1 MRKSSGTAASGR
13 EKAYAYLREN
23 ILTDPEMQGRF
34 LNEQELAAEIG
45 VSRTPVREALL
56 LLVSDGL
63 VELIPQRGAYVP
75 PVTGREISELMELRG
90 VLESHAAR
98 LVIEHRSVPA
108 DKMQETLDRQSKLHQ
123 QSGLPE
129 NQEHQGAEAAQEFIR
144 LDTLF
149 HQQLIDAAGNEL
161 ISRTYSKLHVR
172 QVVVG
177 VSALFRTGGRREQV
191 CSEHQDILDA
201 LVSGDAAKAQEA
213 IDHHLAVT
221 RDILLRT

>member
-1 MRKSSGTAASGR
+1 MGKMPGTAASGR
-13 EKAYAYLREN
+13 EKAYIHLREN
-23 ILTDPEMQGRF
+23 VLTDPELQGRF
-34 LNEQELAAEIG
+34 LNETELAADIG

-75 PVTGREISELMELRG
+75 AITGREISELMELRG
-90 VLESHAAR
+90 VLENYAAR
-98 LVIEHRSVPA
+98 LVIAEQRVPA
-108 DKMQETLDRQSKLHQ
+108 GLMQETLDLQARI
-123 QSGLPE
+123 PDT
-129 NQEHQGAEAAQEFIR
+129 EHPGDAREFIR

-172 QVVVG
+172 QILVG
-177 VSALFRTGGRREQV
+177 VAALFRTGGRRQDV
-191 CSEHQDILDA
+191 CAEHQGILDA
-201 LVSGDAAKAQEA
+201 LVAGDAVQAQKA
-213 IDHHLAVT
+213 IDEHLAVT

>member
-1 MRKSSGTAASGR
+1 MGKMPGTAASGR
-13 EKAYAYLREN
+13 EKAYLHLREN
-23 ILTDPEMQGRF
+23 VLTDPELQGRF
-34 LNEQELAAEIG
+34 LNETELAADIG

-75 PVTGREISELMELRG
+75 AVTGREISELMELRG
-90 VLESHAAR
+90 VLENYAAR
-98 LVIEHRSVPA
+98 LVIAEQRVPA
-108 DKMQETLDRQSKLHQ
+108 GLMQETLDLQAKIPDTEDPGDAR
-123 QSGLPE
+123 
-129 NQEHQGAEAAQEFIR
+129 EFIR

-172 QVVVG
+172 QILVG
-177 VSALFRTGGRREQV
+177 VAALFRTGGRRQDV
-191 CSEHQDILDA
+191 CAEHQGILDA
-201 LVSGDAAKAQEA
+201 LVAGDAVQAQKA
-213 IDHHLAVT
+213 IDGHLAVT

>member
-1 MRKSSGTAASGR
+1 MGKTAGTAASGR
-13 EKAYAYLREN
+13 EKAYAHLREN
-23 ILTDPEMQGRF
+23 VLIDPELQGRF
-34 LNEQELAAEIG
+34 LNEQELAADIG

-98 LVIEHRSVPA
+98 LVIAENRVPA
-108 DKMQETLDRQSKLHQ
+108 ALMQETLDLQARIPDTSE
-123 QSGLPE
+123 PDD
-129 NQEHQGAEAAQEFIR
+129 AREFIR

-172 QVVVG
+172 QILVG
-177 VSALFRTGGRREQV
+177 VAALFRTGGRRQDV
-191 CSEHQDILDA
+191 CAEHRGILDA
-201 LVSGDAAKAQEA
+201 LVSGDADQAQKA
-213 IDHHLAVT
+213 IDEHLAVT

>member
-1 MRKSSGTAASGR
+1 MVKISGSAASGR

-23 ILTDPEMQGRF
+23 VLTDPELQGRF
-34 LNEQELAAEIG
+34 LNEQELAADIG

-75 PVTGREISELMELRG
+75 VVTGREISELMELRG
-90 VLESHAAR
+90 VLESHAAK
-98 LVIEHRSVPA
+98 LVIDEHRVPA
-108 DKMQETLDRQSKLHQ
+108 TQMQETLQ
-123 QSGLPE
+123 Q
-129 NQEHQGAEAAQEFIR
+129 QAQIPNNNDPDDAREFIR

-172 QVVVG
+172 QVLVG
-177 VSALFRTGGRREQV
+177 VAALFRTGGRRQAV
-191 CSEHQDILDA
+191 CAEHQGILDA
-201 LVSGDAAKAQEA
+201 LVAGDSARAKKA

>member
-1 MRKSSGTAASGR
+1 MGKVSGLAASGR

-23 ILTDPEMQGRF
+23 VLTDPDLQGRF
-34 LNEQELAAEIG
+34 LNEQELAADIG

-75 PVTGREISELMELRG
+75 AVTGREISELMELRG
-90 VLESHAAR
+90 ILESYAAR
-98 LVIEHRSVPA
+98 LVIAEGLVPA
-108 DKMQETLDRQSKLHQ
+108 EQMRDTLQ
-123 QSGLPE
+123 QQAQIPNNDDPE
-129 NQEHQGAEAAQEFIR
+129 DAREFIR

-172 QVVVG
+172 QILVG
-177 VSALFRTGGRREQV
+177 VSALFRTGGRRQAV
-191 CSEHQDILDA
+191 CTEHQDILDA
-201 LVSGDAAKAQEA
+201 LVAGDAARAQEA

>member
-1 MRKSSGTAASGR
+1 MRKSSGTATSGR

-98 LVIEHRSVPA
+98 LVIGHRSVPA
-108 DKMQETLDRQSKLHQ
+108 DKMQDTLNQ
-123 QSGLPE
+123 QSTLPE
-129 NQEHQGAEAAQEFIR
+129 NEGAEAAQEFIR

-172 QVVVG
+172 QILVG
-177 VSALFRTGGRREQV
+177 ISALFGTTGRRHDV
-191 CSEHQDILDA
+191 CAEHQGILDA